1 METSKT
7 RADWADQDG
16 SDIHDNE
23 CSLLYHIEAGTVDEE
38 DQCTRRIH
46 ALASDGVPM
55 WTEAG

>member
-7 RADWADQDG
+7 RADWPDQDG

-23 CSLLYHIEAGTVDEE
+23 CSLLYHIEAGLVDEE
-38 DQCTRRIH
+38 DQCTRRIY
-46 ALASDGVPM
+46 ALTSDVAPM